1 MKNISQA
8 FRNRSS
14 QPVYDS
20 REPLLIWREQLA
32 IWYRMPAPNRGRLCV
47 AKSRVAR
54 ARSVAAHENHKPAG
68 APVTKG
74 LRDVLHRSKDATF
87 GFHDAVA
94 INTKLRSMGQM
105 TEISIDTKNK
115 RVRRPPRTAG
125 GKGTDRCRGFALQ
138 FERKRRDDLLTIE
151 EATASREWLTVA
163 LREFVVGQDLALPAK
178 AGAVLK
184 FLT

>member
-1 MKNISQA
+1 M
-8 FRNRSS
+8 
-14 QPVYDS
+14 
-20 REPLLIWREQLA
+20 
-32 IWYRMPAPNRGRLCV
+32 

-54 ARSVAAHENHKPAG
+54 ARSVAGDENHKPTGVPA
-68 APVTKG
+68 TKG
-74 LRDVLHRSKDATF
+74 LLDVLHRSKDATLAF
-87 GFHDAVA
+87 TVRVA
-94 INTKLRSMGQM
+94 INTKLRSIGQM

-115 RVRRPPRTAG
+115 RVRVRLELLGEKEPIDVEVLRYSLKE
-125 GKGTDRCRGFALQ
+125 KGETTYI
-138 FERKRRDDLLTIE
+138 TIE